1 MRKVTHFLDN
11 ITSLYEEASRSDL
24 FRRFR
29 SLDPQ
34 TRSEP
39 EEMLVVLEALGS
51 MIGFGYLR
59 GSLRD

>member
-39 EEMLVVLEALGS
+39 EEMLVVL
-51 MIGFGYLR
+51 
-59 GSLRD
+59 